1 MDIQQLLLFFLASLG
16 LGLSLFFSV
25 VLLRW
30 RSPRLQANRL
40 LGLLLLFLSLRIT
53 KSVFY
58 HFIDLP
64 LIIKNLGLAA
74 NLAVAPLLYLYGCA
88 LVKAS
93 WKWRRSH
100 WLHFAPSMLYAGL
113 SPILPNGAADP
124 AWQWLYVLV
133 LAQSF
138 LYVGISLALG
148 YRSLVKD
155 ELTQKWYLSISWGL
169 TVLWGVYAGIFLS
182 WIPIYLMGALSFSIL
197 MSIWLILGWRQQ
209 HVFQGWR
216 EKRYQTSVLKSGQGM
231 QLLAEVQN
239 LFAKE
244 KAFLDPKL
252 TLVNLAEQ
260 LEVHP
265 KQLSQAINEESE
277 YNFIQFVNH
286 HRIQFAQRLLL
297 DPARQQDKIISV
309 ALDSGFGSLSTFNTV
324 FKQVTQ
330 QTPSAFRKK
339 NREKLANSFPDS

>member
-16 LGLSLFFSV
+16 LGLSLFFSA

-30 RSPRLQANRL
+30 KSPRLQANRL

-58 HFIDLP
+58 HFIALP
-64 LIIKNLGLAA
+64 LVVKNLGLAA
-74 NLAVAPLLYLYGCA
+74 NLAVAPLLYLYGRA
-88 LVKAS
+88 LVDS
-93 WKWRRSH
+93 SLLWRSKH
-100 WLHFAPSMLYAGL
+100 WLHFIPSFLFLIL
-113 SPILPNGAADP
+113 SPILPNAVSNP
-124 AWQWLYVLV
+124 AWEWLYALV

-138 LYVGISLALG
+138 LYVGLSLVLG
-148 YRSLVKD
+148 YRSLSKD
-155 ELTQKWYLSISWGL
+155 KLTQKWYLSISWGL
-169 TVLWGVYAGIFLS
+169 AVLWGVYTGIFFD

-197 MSIWLILGWRQQ
+197 MSIWLILGWRQRN
-209 HVFQGWR
+209 VFQGWR
-216 EKRYQTSVLKSGQGM
+216 QKRYQTSVLKPGQGG
-231 QLLAEVQN
+231 QVLSKVQT
-239 LFAKE
+239 LFTTE
-244 KAFLDPKL
+244 KGFLDPKL
-252 TLVNLAEQ
+252 TLVSLAER

-265 KQLSQAINEESE
+265 KQLSQAINEETE

-286 HRIQFAQRLLL
+286 HRIEFAQKLLL
-297 DPARQQDKIISV
+297 DPARQQDKIISI

-330 QTPSAFRKK
+330 MTPSAFRKK